1 MIFIQFSRCY
11 IMDFETK
18 QIVDDEELKK
28 YDKYDNIDICMIP
41 VRCFTCGKVLPN
53 VLSIIDMK
61 KKGVSNFDIFNKM
74 KLDRYCCRRMF
85 SCVFD

>member
-1 MIFIQFSRCY
+1 
-11 IMDFETK
+11 MDFETK
-18 QIVDDEELKK
+18 QSDNYYIYENCK
-28 YDKYDNIDICMIP
+28 KYDNIDICMIP

-53 VLSIIDMK
+53 ILLIIEMK
-61 KKGVSNFDIFNKM
+61 KKGISNFDIFNKM